1 MVLPVGQGLSDQ
13 YEKSEVFLT
22 PNFTSPVKSLLLTIF
37 NAALTKK
44 PHMHTPTCLFLHF
57 AFLVMLT
64 LDLEKVTIPQRK
76 ISANMKTIMK
86 QNEK

>member
-13 YEKSEVFLT
+13 YEKSEVFL
-22 PNFTSPVKSLLLTIF
+22 SPVKSLLLTIF

-44 PHMHTPTCLFLHF
+44 PHTHTPTSLFLHF
-57 AFLVMLT
+57 AFSVMLT
-64 LDLEKVTIPQRK
+64 LDLEKVTVPQRK
-76 ISANMKTIMK
+76 ISANRKTIMK